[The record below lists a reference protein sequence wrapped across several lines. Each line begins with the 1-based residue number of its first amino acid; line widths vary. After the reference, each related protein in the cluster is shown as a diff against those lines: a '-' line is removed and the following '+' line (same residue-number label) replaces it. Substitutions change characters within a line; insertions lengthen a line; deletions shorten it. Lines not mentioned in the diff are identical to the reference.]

1 LGVVRNGVRRD
12 REMRGVLERYWLKD
26 EEVMRDVF
34 EEPEVVLAQR
44 KALAMVDVNQVGA
57 DAEKYVD
64 GVLAGVQVIRR

>member
-1 LGVVRNGVRRD
+1 
-12 REMRGVLERYWLKD
+12 
-26 EEVMRDVF
+26 VF
-34 EEPEVVLAQR
+34 EEPEVVQAQR